1 MTRGI
6 GEAMR
11 SRDGAG
17 VSTERSSTVDEQE
30 KFSIVLFSGTV
41 DKIMAAVTMA
51 VGAAAAGK
59 QVTLFLTF
67 WGLMA
72 FRKDDWKT
80 NRRFSKDFE
89 DYAGPAMEMMQA
101 KHVPPWMETLRKGMD
116 LGNITVKACSMTMDL
131 FDMKLEH
138 FEPVVSEVTGVVSFV
153 TEAEGGNTLFV

>member
-1 MTRGI
+1 M
-6 GEAMR
+6 
-11 SRDGAG
+11 
-17 VSTERSSTVDEQE
+17 DESE

-51 VGAAAAGK
+51 VGAAAVGK
-59 QVTLFLTF
+59 QVTIFLTF

-101 KHVPPWMETLRKGMD
+101 KHVPPWMDTLRSAMEM
-116 LGNITVKACSMTMDL
+116 GNITIKACSMTMDL

-138 FEPVVSEVTGVVSFV
+138 FEPVVSEVTGVVAFIADS
-153 TEAEGGNTLFV
+153 EGGTTLFI

>member
-1 MTRGI
+1 MGPRQD
-6 GEAMR
+6 AR
-11 SRDGAG
+11 C
-17 VSTERSSTVDEQE
+17 VTERSDIVDQHE

-51 VGAAAAGK
+51 VGAAAVGK
-59 QVTLFLTF
+59 QVTIFLTF

-89 DYAGPAMEMMQA
+89 DYAGPAMEMMQV
-101 KHVPPWMETLRKGMD
+101 KHVPPWMETLRSAMAM
-116 LGNITVKACSMTMDL
+116 GNITIKACSMTMDL

-138 FEPVVSEVTGVVSFV
+138 FEPLVSEVTGVVAFISDS
-153 TEAEGGNTLFV
+153 EGGTTLFI

>member
-1 MTRGI
+1 M
-6 GEAMR
+6 
-11 SRDGAG
+11 
-17 VSTERSSTVDEQE
+17 DEQE

-51 VGAAAAGK
+51 VGAAATGK

-89 DYAGPAMEMMQA
+89 DYAGPAMEMMAA
-101 KHVPPWMETLRKGMD
+101 KHVPSWMETLRSGME
-116 LGNITVKACSMTMDL
+116 LGGITIKACSMTMDL

-138 FEPVVSEVTGVVSFV
+138 FEPIVSEVTGVVSFV
-153 TEAEGGNTLFV
+153 SDADGGTTLFV